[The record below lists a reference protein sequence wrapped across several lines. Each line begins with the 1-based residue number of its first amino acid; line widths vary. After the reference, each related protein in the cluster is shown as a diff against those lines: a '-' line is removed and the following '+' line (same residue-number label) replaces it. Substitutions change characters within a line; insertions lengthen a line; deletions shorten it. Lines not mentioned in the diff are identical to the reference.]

1 MTKITGIPRV
11 IGMTG
16 DWDAKRTSMT
26 GLTGITTIMDKSP
39 WESNAI
45 FISFCHF
52 WVPSQNGAS
61 FLKCSCSSS
70 PLPYKKLKL

>member
-1 MTKITGIPRV
+1 M

-16 DWDAKRTSMT
+16 NWDAKRTRMT

-45 FISFCHF
+45 FISFCYF
-52 WVPSQNGAS
+52 WVPS
-61 FLKCSCSSS
+61 
-70 PLPYKKLKL
+70 